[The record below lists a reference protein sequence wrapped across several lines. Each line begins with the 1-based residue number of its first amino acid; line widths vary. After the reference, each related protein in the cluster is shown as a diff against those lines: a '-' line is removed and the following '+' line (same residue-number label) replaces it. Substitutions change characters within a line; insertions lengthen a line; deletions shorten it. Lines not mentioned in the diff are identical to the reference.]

1 VADRPLQLLQH
12 KPAGQKVIRWFHGWE
27 TMHHTMVDLDNANQQ
42 EYKMLK
48 TGKNYQATAIG
59 DIQSSGRVTLH
70 NELAL
75 TGSEVSINE
84 LPQGVSVPF
93 VHSHKR
99 NEEVY
104 VVVKGMGR
112 FFVDGDEFDVAE
124 GDVIR
129 VDPAGQRCITA
140 DSQSPLRYICI
151 QTEAKSLVQF
161 TEGDGVILETKPTWL
176 QKTGA

>member
-1 VADRPLQLLQH
+1 MN
-12 KPAGQKVIRWFHGWE
+12 
-27 TMHHTMVDLDNANQQ
+27 T
-42 EYKMLK
+42 
-48 TGKNYQATAIG
+48 TGKNYQATSVG
-59 DIQSSGRVTLH
+59 DIQAKGRVTLH

-84 LPQGVSVPF
+84 LPPGVSVPF

-104 VVVKGMGR
+104 IVVKGKGR
-112 FFVDGDEFDVAE
+112 FYVDGDEFEVAE
-124 GDVIR
+124 GSVIR

-140 DSQSPLRYICI
+140 DSQTPIRYVCI

-161 TEGDGVILETKPTWL
+161 TEGDGVILETKPSWL
-176 QKTGA
+176 K

>member
-1 VADRPLQLLQH
+1 MN
-12 KPAGQKVIRWFHGWE
+12 
-27 TMHHTMVDLDNANQQ
+27 T
-42 EYKMLK
+42 

-59 DIQSSGRVTLH
+59 DIQVKGRVTLH
-70 NELAL
+70 NELTL

-84 LPQGVSVPF
+84 LPPGVSVPF

-104 VVVKGMGR
+104 IVVKGKGR
-112 FFVDGDEFDVAE
+112 FYVDGGEFEVAE
-124 GDVIR
+124 GSVIR

-140 DSQSPLRYICI
+140 DSQTPIRYICI

-176 QKTGA
+176 QEAGA

>member
-1 VADRPLQLLQH
+1 MNTTA
-12 KPAGQKVIRWFHGWE
+12 
-27 TMHHTMVDLDNANQQ
+27 
-42 EYKMLK
+42 
-48 TGKNYQATAIG
+48 KNYQATSVG
-59 DIQSSGRVTLH
+59 DIQAKGRVTLH

-84 LPQGVSVPF
+84 LPPGVSVPF

-104 VVVKGMGR
+104 IVVKGKGR
-112 FFVDGDEFDVAE
+112 FYVDGDEFDVAE
-124 GDVIR
+124 GSVIR

-140 DSQSPLRYICI
+140 DSQTPIRYVCI